1 MKNAS
6 FRQKLLTSFLAIGI
20 LPLLI
25 CTLLMLNIF
34 RLSLTRSEADAAETQ
49 LDAMSGELSG
59 LLSDCETVMEKLCA
73 EPAVAAALD
82 RSELDEQRVY
92 SVLYRAAA
100 PVLGGA
106 SLSVYGADG
115 RQLYST
121 SSQPA
126 SGSLSPRWG
135 LLAAAADGG
144 VVYRGASS
152 KSSACIQAAC
162 AVRRGSVPLGYVVAD
177 VTAAQLT
184 ALFDGQHTATSRLLL
199 LDPFWDQVYASSD
212 LPAKTLAARLR
223 SQLLAG
229 QALSDSHGAYDYFVR
244 QEPRSGFC
252 LVLQQPKPMTEGTA
266 ELMYLVAGLSMLL
279 CLGLCVLAS
288 MRFSRQLF
296 EPIRALN
303 SAMREVEEGNLNVQL
318 DNRRIDEMGQLS
330 GRFNRMAQRL
340 RQNLKDS
347 LRQQRELNEAQIRMM
362 QAQLNPHFLY
372 NTLDTIKWMG
382 KIHQAPEI
390 ATISA
395 DLADI
400 LRSSISADE
409 LVPLRQEL
417 RLVERYVEI
426 QNIRFSG
433 AFALTVEVD
442 EPLRDVPVPK
452 LMLQPLVENAI
463 LHGFRD
469 RSGGEIR
476 ISAYRTEEDPH
487 RPGQWL
493 RRAGGGPGPVSGR
506 RAPARRALRPAQ
518 CGRHPTHPVR
528 TGPGRPLRPRA
539 GRGRVHPHHTSGFQE
554 RRGTA
559 MLKVVVVEDEE
570 LVRKGIV
577 LTVDWAGAGC
587 AVVGEAANGEEGLEV
602 IRRYRPDLIVTDI
615 RMPKLD
621 GIEMLRRL
629 REEGNR
635 AHVVFLTAY
644 SDFSYAQSALKLGAA
659 DYLLKPFHDGE
670 LEETIA
676 RIRSRAQA
684 AAPAAPAAP
693 VLPEGQGPEKSKYV
707 REALTYLSEHYNDP
721 DISVSSVA
729 RSLGVSDGHLSH
741 VFKKETSYTLSA
753 YLTNYRMHKATE
765 LLRDCRVKVYEV
777 AESVGY
783 RDITYFSSAFKK
795 SVGMSPSEYQK
806 RCQ

>member
-34 RLSLTRSEADAAETQ
+34 RLSLTRSAADAAETQ

-266 ELMYLVAGLSMLL
+266 ELMYLVAGLSLLL

-476 ISAYRTEEDPH
+476 ISAYRTEED
-487 RPGQWL
+487 
-493 RRAGGGPGPVSGR
+493 
-506 RAPARRALRPAQ
+506 
-518 CGRHPTHPVR
+518 
-528 TGPGRPLRPRA
+528 
-539 GRGRVHPHHTSGFQE
+539 
-554 RRGTA
+554 
-559 MLKVVVVEDEE
+559 
-570 LVRKGIV
+570 
-577 LTVDWAGAGC
+577 
-587 AVVGEAANGEEGLEV
+587 
-602 IRRYRPDLIVTDI
+602 LIVTDI

-707 REALTYLSEHYNDP
+707 REALAYLSEHYNDP

-783 RDITYFSSAFKK
+783 RDIAYFSSAFKK